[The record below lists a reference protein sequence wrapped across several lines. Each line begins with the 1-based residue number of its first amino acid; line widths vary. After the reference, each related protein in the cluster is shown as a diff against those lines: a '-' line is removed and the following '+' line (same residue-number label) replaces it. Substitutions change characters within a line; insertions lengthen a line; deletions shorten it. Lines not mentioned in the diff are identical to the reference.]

1 MKPLRLVV
9 TLFCIALIGAAFSP
23 GAKADAWDKKTIV
36 TFSQP
41 VRTPGV
47 HRAGQD
53 VLPAGTYVFKL
64 AGTMGNRHVVQI
76 FSEDETTI
84 YATVLAIPNT
94 QLQPADETVMTFK
107 EQPAGQPAAV
117 RAWFY
122 PGETW
127 GSEFVYPKVQATE
140 LAKAS
145 GTPVPEMAAPIAAK
159 PEEPAVVAELEQAP
173 VKAVE
178 PSGQEVELS
187 QIVTPPLAREPMV
200 AAMPKTASPLPLIA
214 LFGLLALGG
223 SLTLRMMETRVR

>member
-1 MKPLRLVV
+1 MKLLRLVATV
-9 TLFCIALIGAAFSP
+9 FCLALIGAAFSP
-23 GAKADAWDKKTIV
+23 SAKADAWDKKTVV

-41 VRTPGV
+41 VQLPGV
-47 HRAGQD
+47 HKEGVT

-64 AGTMGNRHVVQI
+64 AGTMGNRHIVQI

-84 YATVLAIPNT
+84 YATALAIPNSRLET
-94 QLQPADETVMTFK
+94 TGETVITFH
-107 EQPAGQPAAV
+107 EQPAGQPNAI

-122 PGETW
+122 PGQQW
-127 GSEFVYPKVQATE
+127 GAEFVYPKTQAAE

-145 GTPVPEMAAPIAAK
+145 GTPVPEMAAPVETK
-159 PEEPAVVAELEQAP
+159 PEEPAVVSELEKAP

-178 PSGQEVELS
+178 PSGEEVELS
-187 QIVTPPLAREPMV
+187 QIVTPPPAHEPLV

-223 SLTLRMMETRVR
+223 ALTLRVAETRVR